1 MRYQCGGFSRIRRS
15 SSSASSYLLAPAA
28 VGVVR
33 RLLGKHLVVVP
44 LDARSRRQASRGP
57 GRAGTLLQQA
67 PRCPDD
73 ARRPTVPRRRVAR
86 RASALTAACTTGAT
100 TAATRSRPARRPPAD
115 QHDRPAPVPCHDQT
129 PLVVALHPTRPR
141 LDLTVAEVECAA
153 DGAVST
159 WSALGAGAGALRTGT
174 PAEVRA
180 DRDVVAVIPAGEV
193 APPLAVATVEGVD
206 PLRNPS
212 AYAVT
217 TEGPAP
223 AAVTT
228 VTVTGDVMLG
238 RRVGDRLAAGRRP
251 GGRAA
256 PDGAA
261 GSPRPT

>member
-1 MRYQCGGFSRIRRS
+1 MRRLLADQALVVVRVVV
-15 SSSASSYLLAPAA
+15 LLAPAA

-33 RLLGKHLVVVP
+33 GLLRKHLVVVRT
-44 LDARSRRQASRGP
+44 LAHGP
-57 GRAGTLLQQA
+57 RLAGTVL
-67 PRCPDD
+67 
-73 ARRPTVPRRRVAR
+73 
-86 RASALTAACTTGAT
+86 ASLAVTAACTTGADSSNPEPSRSSSAPPTST
-100 TAATRSRPARRPPAD
+100 TAAPPSAPAT
-115 QHDRPAPVPCHDQT
+115 QT

-141 LDLTVAEVECAA
+141 LDLTVAEVEALR

-180 DRDVVAVIPAGEV
+180 DRDVVAVVPAGEV
-193 APPLAVATVEGVD
+193 APPLTVATVEGVD

-238 RRVGDRLAAGRRP
+238 RGWATGWPQVGDPTAALRP
-251 GGRAA
+251 MAA
-256 PDGAA
+256 PAGAA
-261 GSPRPT
+261 PT